1 MRRAAL
7 LVFRGIKVRATLCHL
22 RPAPAGPATPV
33 GESVQRSA
41 DDFVGWSAPRKA
53 DGDDGQKP
61 SGRKG
66 QGKRISDRAPMLDS
80 PHRRAAAQDG
90 AAGAPQRASGLCGQL
105 TGVGAK
111 LATHSR
117 FALTPR
123 KNAAIFF
130 FKTVPATVRYPSQI
144 YVCIRGRIPFS

>member
-1 MRRAAL
+1 MSKTKLTYTRQDGVAL
-7 LVFRGIKVRATLCHL
+7 LTLDNPPL
-22 RPAPAGPATPV
+22 NLMT
-33 GESVQRSA
+33 
-41 DDFVGWSAPRKA
+41 
-53 DGDDGQKP
+53 
-61 SGRKG
+61 
-66 QGKRISDRAPMLDS
+66 LDMT
-80 PHRRAAAQDG
+80 RELNTAQDG

-130 FKTVPATVRYPSQI
+130 LRRSPRQ
-144 YVCIRGRIPFS
+144 